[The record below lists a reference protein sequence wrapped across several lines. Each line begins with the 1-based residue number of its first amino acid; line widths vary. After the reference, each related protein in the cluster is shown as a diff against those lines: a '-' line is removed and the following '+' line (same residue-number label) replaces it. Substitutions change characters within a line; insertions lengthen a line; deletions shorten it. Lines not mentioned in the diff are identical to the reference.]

1 MNPVPVR
8 SAREGGMTLVEVLVA
23 LLVLS
28 IGLLGI
34 AALQTTGLRA
44 TQTAGARTQ
53 ATLLA
58 YDIIDRMRANRR
70 DAVVVNSPYETLTT
84 DTYTDPATA
93 PAGTPGDDLIA
104 WKADLDAQLPEGR
117 GAIAQDAVDPAV
129 VTVTVEWVDR
139 DENRAAGD
147 QRLQFQTMTRL

>member
-1 MNPVPVR
+1 MSPDR
-8 SAREGGMTLVEVLVA
+8 MSSRREAGVTLVEVLVA

-44 TQTAGARTQ
+44 TQASGARSQ
-53 ATLLA
+53 AVLMS

-70 DAVVVNSPYETLTT
+70 DALAGDYDTT
-84 DTYTDPATA
+84 TAQDFATDPDSA
-93 PAGTPGDDLIA
+93 PAGMSGDDLIA
-104 WKADLDAQLPEGR
+104 WKTQLATALPEGR
-117 GAIAQDAVDPAV
+117 GAIARDAANPAI

-139 DENRAAGD
+139 DDNRAAD
-147 QRLQFQTMTRL
+147 AQVLQFQTTTRL